1 MDLRRVSLSLL
12 LLLLVAVKG
21 ICLKY
26 SIGLFLPVEEE
37 EEEQS
42 RRPCR
47 GEFVVASWKKHVCK
61 PSWCAITVSRA
72 RRRRG
77 MWMNP

>member
-1 MDLRRVSLSLL
+1 MDLRRVSSSSSLL
-12 LLLLVAVKG
+12 FLAVKG
-21 ICLKY
+21 TCLKY

-37 EEEQS
+37 EEES

-61 PSWCAITVSRA
+61 PSWCAITVSMA